1 MRGNRFIEHAIGRAA
16 PMTGADA
23 MRGTRVVICM
33 LAIVGAAG
41 CGRSE
46 GGVALPPVPEDV
58 APAPLPVETA
68 VLARSRLVVPVR
80 ATGTAVASRI
90 AEIGSPL
97 SARVEAIA
105 VREGEHVEE
114 GAVLVR
120 LDDAQAR
127 LQASQANA
135 SATAARV
142 QADQARADRER
153 LAPLAERGSIAS
165 SRVDQLAAHALAAEA
180 QAKAARSAT
189 RVAQQLLGDTQVRAP
204 FAGTVVDVGVELG
217 EMANRANHLVRLVD
231 LTTLEV
237 TVRVHARELAHLAVG
252 DPVVARFPDLGRAV
266 DGEVSRLGREVDP
279 ATRTVEVVAAIANPD
294 RVIPSGAFVEVEIT
308 PKTARE
314 GLVVPRSAVATG
326 EAGEL
331 VYRVEGGVVRAV
343 PVTTEALD
351 SGRVAIVSGVE
362 AGATLVLT
370 GVDGLVDG
378 AAVTPRGAR
387 AEAVQ

>member
-1 MRGNRFIEHAIGRAA
+1 MQGNR
-16 PMTGADA
+16 
-23 MRGTRVVICM
+23 VIVFT
-33 LAIVGAAG
+33 LALAGAAG

-46 GGVALPPVPEDV
+46 GGVALPPVPANA

-68 VLARSRLVVPVR
+68 VLARSRLVVPIR

-90 AEIGSPL
+90 AQIGSPL
-97 SARVEAIA
+97 AARVEAIA
-105 VREGEHVEE
+105 VREGEHVDE

-165 SRVDQLAAHALAAEA
+165 SRVDQLAAQAAAADA

-189 RVAQQLLGDTQVRAP
+189 RVAQQLVGDTQVRAP

-217 EMANRANHLVRLVD
+217 EMASRANYLVRLVD
-231 LTTLEV
+231 LTRLEV
-237 TVRVHARELAHLAVG
+237 TVRVHARALAHLAAG

-266 DGEVSRLGREVDP
+266 EGVISRLGREVDP
-279 ATRTVEVVAAIANPD
+279 ATRTVEVVAAIDNPD
-294 RVIPSGAFVEVEIT
+294 RLIPSGAFVEVEIT
-308 PKTARE
+308 PQAARE
-314 GLVVPRSAVATG
+314 GLVVPRSAVAVG
-326 EAGEL
+326 EKGEL
-331 VYRVEGGVVRAV
+331 VYRVEGGVAKAV
-343 PVTTEALD
+343 PVTTESLD
-351 SGRVAIVSGVE
+351 SGRVVITSGVE
-362 AGATLVLT
+362 AGTTLVTT

-387 AEAVQ
+387 AEVVQ